1 MDSSGIGILG
11 FVCLGIFLLVFVG
24 AGIYALTLY
33 AREKKKGAETQ
44 TWPAVSGRVV
54 EAYVAEDVQVDSEGD
69 RNRVFAPRVVYEYEV
84 NGQTYR
90 GDRLRIGIESFS
102 GSRRRVEQELARYP
116 VGSAVTVYYNPANPA
131 EAVLQRGAGSKAALV
146 IGITFLV
153 IAGMTACL
161 VAVAA
166 LATLLTQ

>member
-11 FVCLGIFLLVFVG
+11 FVCLGVFLLVFIG
-24 AGIYALTLY
+24 AGIYALSLY
-33 AREKKKGAETQ
+33 GREKKKGTETQ

-90 GDRLRIGIESFS
+90 GDRLRIGIESFI

-131 EAVLQRGAGSKAALV
+131 EAVLQRGVGSRAALV

-166 LATLLTQ
+166 LATLLSQ